1 MNSVP
6 KENVSGCASG
16 DVTTGG
22 CVGRPPQV
30 PLRYSGVFH
39 YCNWVLN
46 TIIGVLAFAAAV
58 AIFLMAMHGK
68 FEMSFAYGCLYALGC
83 LCLSGSL
90 FLLYF
95 QRKLANGLLVLFCGF
110 ICIAEIHSLYT
121 ADSDWFNVL
130 FITISLLVALFLGK
144 LSKRVP

>member
-1 MNSVP
+1 MSFEP
-6 KENVSGCASG
+6 KEKVSDRTSSRMA
-16 DVTTGG
+16 DGG

-46 TIIGVLAFAAAV
+46 TIIGMLVLATAV
-58 AIFLMAMHGK
+58 AVFLMAVHGK
-68 FEMSFAYGCLYALGC
+68 FEMPLVYGCLYAVGC

-110 ICIAEIHSLYT
+110 ICIAEIHSFYND
-121 ADSDWFNVL
+121 DSDWDNVL
-130 FITISLLVALFLGK
+130 FITVSLIVALFIRK

>member
-1 MNSVP
+1 MNSEL

-46 TIIGVLAFAAAV
+46 TIIGMLVLAAAAAV
-58 AIFLMAMHGK
+58 FLMAMHGK
-68 FEMSFAYGCLYALGC
+68 FEMSLAYGCLYTLGC

-95 QRKLANGLLVLFCGF
+95 QRKIANGLLVLFCGL
-110 ICIAEIHSLYT
+110 ICIAEIHSFFT
-121 ADSDWFNVL
+121 GNSDWDNVV
-130 FITISLLVALFLGK
+130 FITVSLVVALFIRK